1 VVTVVTV
8 VNNVTVEAVVTMV
21 TNVTGVTV
29 VADVTMVTYGI
40 FYAGSYAGAVVGMPL
55 SGLLTGS
62 LGWEAPFYVYGK

>member
-1 VVTVVTV
+1 
-8 VNNVTVEAVVTMV
+8 MV